1 MSAWIPYVHCDIL
14 EYENRENTD
23 CVSLDS
29 LCALCPGDQPQHQA
43 MVCPEYLVLHPVRIR
58 IIKWFLNK
66 QKLQRCC
73 IFQRFSN
80 PQAVMIANQE
90 LELNFY
96 WLLYYGAKPGYNY
109 VY

>member
-1 MSAWIPYVHCDIL
+1 
-14 EYENRENTD
+14 
-23 CVSLDS
+23 
-29 LCALCPGDQPQHQA
+29 

-66 QKLQRCC
+66 QKLQRC
-73 IFQRFSN
+73 ILQRFSN
-80 PQAVMIANQE
+80 PQAEKMIANQE

-96 WLLYYGAKPGYNY
+96 WLFYYGAKPGYNY